1 VQCHRCR
8 DQSWTPKHSFWSRCG
23 QIGVRIRRHSWPPLV
38 TKARFWVSNQMRPTG
53 AGAVYPAA
61 AADGIHRRE
70 VNFRLEYESEREV
83 SGRQRAL
90 SQHGSTAGHGHP
102 RTGDITA
109 FVGSQQHVHRCELGR
124 LARAAKWWSSP
135 KFATFSS
142 GMVAGIKGVQIGPG
156 ATLFTQ
162 YPSPPTAA
170 PSSPKSS
177 RRKNRRRS
185 AQCFSCGMS
194 EKRRDFGVRSG

>member
-1 VQCHRCR
+1 M
-8 DQSWTPKHSFWSRCG
+8 
-23 QIGVRIRRHSWPPLV
+23 

-135 KFATFSS
+135 KFATLFLGHGSWYQRSPDRTGCDAVHSIPFSPNS
-142 GMVAGIKGVQIGPG
+142 CAKLAEKFAMAALVA
-156 ATLFTQ
+156 A
-162 YPSPPTAA
+162 
-170 PSSPKSS
+170 
-177 RRKNRRRS
+177 
-185 AQCFSCGMS
+185 
-194 EKRRDFGVRSG
+194 